1 MTVDRT
7 SDGIQID
14 LKTGDI
20 IVTAAKQRDG
30 QLSVRTN
37 DMTVA
42 VEGTVF
48 LANAGAAGSRVA
60 VIEGEVRVREGAV
73 ETRLRPG
80 EEVATSPAVARR
92 SLAEDIT
99 WSRNADVHL
108 AILESFKR
116 GIAQT
121 SGPPSVV
128 VPAAEQQQGTSPASP
143 AAVEFEEASIRA
155 CDPDNLPSPPAGA
168 RSGGANSFQMTP
180 GRTYGLCLTLATLI
194 RTAYGFRPPN
204 PFDPEGRGSP
214 PMRFDSVYGLG
225 VEDGRRV
232 RGGPDWV
239 HRERYTIDAVAAG
252 QADAQTMRGPMLR
265 ALLERRFGLKV
276 HIETEQIRAFELTV
290 APGGLEMKEG
300 TCSHTPGVGRGSA
313 MGWRTNIDAARR
325 GETTTDPCG
334 LGFLVN
340 GPNMLFIGAGTGVP
354 LFVEVVDAPVFNRT
368 GIPDSA
374 RFNFVLEYLPDDR
387 LGHLGQIPPG
397 GGAMALQIASDPASV
412 PRAPDFFTALEHQ
425 LGLKLA
431 PARAPNEFIV
441 IDHVERPSPN

>member
-1 MTVDRT
+1 VRPVLEEIAWSRQKDTY
-7 SDGIQID
+7 QA
-14 LKTGDI
+14 LLQ
-20 IVTAAKQRDG
+20 TAVAAAPANQQVSTTPAAPG
-30 QLSVRTN
+30 Q
-37 DMTVA
+37 
-42 VEGTVF
+42 
-48 LANAGAAGSRVA
+48 AAGS
-60 VIEGEVRVREGAV
+60 
-73 ETRLRPG
+73 
-80 EEVATSPAVARR
+80 
-92 SLAEDIT
+92 
-99 WSRNADVHL
+99 
-108 AILESFKR
+108 
-116 GIAQT
+116 
-121 SGPPSVV
+121 
-128 VPAAEQQQGTSPASP
+128 PAAST
-143 AAVEFEEASIRA
+143 EFEEVSIRP
-155 CDPDNLPSPPAGA
+155 CDPNILPPG
-168 RSGGANSFQMTP
+168 RGGGGPNMFRMTP
-180 GRTYGLCLTLATLI
+180 GRTYGTCLTLATLI
-194 RTAYGFRPPN
+194 RTAYGYGLLEGPPGTFKEG
-204 PFDPEGRGSP
+204 PRGPGGRGDMS
-214 PMRFDSVYGLG
+214 RYDTVLG
-225 VEDGRRV
+225 FGIGIFLGSEDGGRV

-239 HRERYTIDAVAAG
+239 RSELYTIEAVAPES
-252 QADAQTMRGPMLR
+252 ADAQTMRGPMLR